1 MKLFL
6 TIIAVSF
13 YLNLFAQTSITND
26 LARVNKVNGVE
37 VYVMSEPL
45 RDYETV
51 SDVGT
56 GLKAESLLT
65 GGIINKS
72 ISERISQFVHKAKK
86 ENEDI
91 DAVIYSNG
99 KRVIGIK
106 FKTEGTMENIGIA
119 RVTKIKGFN
128 TFVMCEPLNDYKVL
142 ETKGG
147 GVKWKS
153 AITGGVV
160 NNSIEDDVR
169 KIVDKL
175 DNIKEAD
182 AFIFDGS
189 KEGSAIGFKK

>member
-6 TIIAVSF
+6 TIITVTLFS
-13 YLNLFAQTSITND
+13 NIFAQTSITND

-51 SDVGT
+51 IDVGT
-56 GLKAESLLT
+56 GLKAESLIT

-72 ISERISQFVHKAKK
+72 ISERISQFVHRAKK
-86 ENEDI
+86 ENLAI
-91 DAVIYSNG
+91 DAVIYSSG

-106 FKTEGTMENIGIA
+106 FKTEGTIENIGIS
-119 RVTKIKGFN
+119 RSTKIKGFY

-142 ETKGG
+142 ESKGG

-153 AITGGVV
+153 AITGGIV
-160 NNSIEDDVR
+160 NNSIEDDVK

-175 DNIKEAD
+175 DKVKDAEA
-182 AFIFDGS
+182 FLFDGS

>member
-6 TIIAVSF
+6 TIIAVTF
-13 YLNLFAQTSITND
+13 YSNLIAQTSISND
-26 LARVNKVNGVE
+26 LARVNKINGVE

-86 ENEDI
+86 ENEGI

-128 TFVMCEPLNDYKVL
+128 TFIMCEPLNDYKVL

-175 DNIKEAD
+175 DNVKEAD

>member
-1 MKLFL
+1 
-6 TIIAVSF
+6 
-13 YLNLFAQTSITND
+13 
-26 LARVNKVNGVE
+26 
-37 VYVMSEPL
+37 MSEPL

-86 ENEDI
+86 ENENI

-99 KRVIGIK
+99 KRVFGIK

>member
-6 TIIAVSF
+6 TIITVTLCS
-13 YLNLFAQTSITND
+13 NIFAQTSITND

-51 SDVGT
+51 ADVGT
-56 GLKAESLLT
+56 GLKAESLIT

-72 ISERISQFVHKAKK
+72 ISERISQFVHRAKK
-86 ENEDI
+86 ENLDI

-106 FKTEGTMENIGIA
+106 FKDEGTIENIGIS
-119 RVTKIKGFN
+119 RSTKIKGFY

-142 ETKGG
+142 ESKGG

-153 AITGGVV
+153 AISGGII
-160 NNSIEDDVR
+160 NNSIEDDVK

-175 DNIKEAD
+175 DKVKDAEA
-182 AFIFDGS
+182 FLFDGS

>member
-128 TFVMCEPLNDYKVL
+128 TFIMCEPLNDYKVL

>member
-86 ENEDI
+86 ENENI

-99 KRVIGIK
+99 KRVFGIK

>member
-6 TIIAVSF
+6 TILAVSF

-169 KIVDKL
+169 KVVDKL
-175 DNIKEAD
+175 DNVKEAD

>member
-1 MKLFL
+1 
-6 TIIAVSF
+6 
-13 YLNLFAQTSITND
+13 D

-169 KIVDKL
+169 KVVDKL
-175 DNIKEAD
+175 DNVKEAD

>member
-6 TIIAVSF
+6 TIIAITF
-13 YLNLFAQTSITND
+13 YSSLFAQTSITND
-26 LARVNKVNGVE
+26 LARVNKVNGIE

-72 ISERISQFVHKAKK
+72 ISERIGQFVHKAKK
-86 ENEDI
+86 ENSDI

-106 FKTEGTMENIGIA
+106 FKTEGTIENIGIA

-128 TFVMCEPLNDYKVL
+128 TFIMCEPLNDYKVL

-175 DNIKEAD
+175 DNVKEVD

-189 KEGSAIGFKK
+189 KEGSAIGFSK

>member
-6 TIIAVSF
+6 TIITVTVCS
-13 YLNLFAQTSITND
+13 NIFAQTSITND

-51 SDVGT
+51 ADVGT
-56 GLKAESLLT
+56 GLKAESLIT

-72 ISERISQFVHKAKK
+72 ISERISQFVHRAKK
-86 ENEDI
+86 ENLDI

-106 FKTEGTMENIGIA
+106 FKDEGTTENIGIS
-119 RVTKIKGFN
+119 RSTKIKGFY

-142 ETKGG
+142 ESKGG

-153 AITGGVV
+153 AISGGII
-160 NNSIEDDVR
+160 NNSIEDDVK

-175 DNIKEAD
+175 DKVKDAEA
-182 AFIFDGS
+182 FLFDGS